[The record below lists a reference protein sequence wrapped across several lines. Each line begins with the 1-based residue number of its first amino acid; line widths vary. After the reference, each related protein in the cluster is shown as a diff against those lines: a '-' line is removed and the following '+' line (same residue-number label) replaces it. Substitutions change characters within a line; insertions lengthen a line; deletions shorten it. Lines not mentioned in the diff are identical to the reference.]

1 MLICRL
7 IQACFQA
14 NRVCDPV
21 GPWVCP
27 TASRGTGYSGGQFV
41 LLAVVGNGMPAS
53 ANQALLFRH
62 LEQAPAEFDGVM
74 VWKGSKE
81 RGEIIQNDCL
91 RAAGVPARP

>member
-1 MLICRL
+1 
-7 IQACFQA
+7 
-14 NRVCDPV
+14 
-21 GPWVCP
+21 
-27 TASRGTGYSGGQFV
+27 
-41 LLAVVGNGMPAS
+41 MPAS